1 MINNK
6 LLLTTPTDP
15 KMLNRLFNENKDV
28 VLKATLISVDFP
40 PIEIYN
46 GKSTGQ
52 KQKQTFLNKKN
63 DQAVIF
69 DVAGLIIDIKSKNN
83 VTQPN
88 NPNLIEEQD
97 DGTKKMFII
106 ANEVM
111 YMSNGNN
118 KLISINGNFD
128 ILPEKLIS
136 KIYANFPDLK
146 SIDLRELEDILEL
159 SRDETAIKAFYKLD
173 SYFTA
178 KKYEINNNIFN
189 LIEHQEKAEVVAKKV
204 LLKKMVAWE
213 ISS

>member
-1 MINNK
+1 
-6 LLLTTPTDP
+6 
-15 KMLNRLFNENKDV
+15 
-28 VLKATLISVDFP
+28 
-40 PIEIYN
+40 
-46 GKSTGQ
+46 
-52 KQKQTFLNKKN
+52 
-63 DQAVIF
+63 
-69 DVAGLIIDIKSKNN
+69 
-83 VTQPN
+83 
-88 NPNLIEEQD
+88 
-97 DGTKKMFII
+97 MFII

-173 SYFTA
+173 SYFND
-178 KKYEINNNIFN
+178 KKYAINNNIFN

-204 LLKKMVAWE
+204 LLKKMVA
-213 ISS
+213 

>member
-40 PIEIYN
+40 PIEIHN
-46 GKSTGQ
+46 GKSNE
-52 KQKQTFLNKKN
+52 QKQTFLNKKN

-106 ANEVM
+106 A
-111 YMSNGNN
+111 
-118 KLISINGNFD
+118 K
-128 ILPEKLIS
+128 
-136 KIYANFPDLK
+136 
-146 SIDLRELEDILEL
+146 RRL
-159 SRDETAIKAFYKLD
+159 SRLR
-173 SYFTA
+173 
-178 KKYEINNNIFN
+178 
-189 LIEHQEKAEVVAKKV
+189 
-204 LLKKMVAWE
+204 
-213 ISS
+213 ISRSRLWNPHNFF